1 MINITDKTKCV
12 GCGACA
18 QVCRLHAIEMVADFE
33 GFFYPNINKE
43 NCIDC
48 GACDRVCPVEKD
60 SSIIVLETFGGV
72 AYAAIHAD
80 DTARKNS
87 SSGGAFFALASNV
100 LRTGG
105 VVVGASFNRD
115 CTVVSHSMIES
126 IDELD
131 RLMRSKYVQSDTSN
145 IFKKVKMTLQEGKQC
160 LFSGTPCQVEA
171 LKKYLGA
178 YNPENLITV
187 DIFCHGVPSPGVWKK
202 YIEEETFVRKTNIID
217 VNFRN
222 KDAGWKKGSISIFYE
237 DGSVETKLHNDN
249 PYMVAFK
256 NNSILRPSC
265 HHCSFKKINHKS
277 DISLGDL
284 WGCDAFDESLF
295 DNKGTSAIIV
305 HTLKGRKVIQEV
317 REQFKLL
324 KEVNIEN
331 VVEYNKAFI
340 QSEPIHPKR
349 NQFFAYLSRYPVTT
363 LSKRYAKP
371 KLTPYQWLA
380 VILQRIGIFS
390 FAKKIKDSCLNLIRR

>member
-18 QVCRLHAIEMVADFE
+18 QVCRHHSIKLVPDCE
-33 GFFYPNINKE
+33 GFLYPQIDKE
-43 NCIDC
+43 KCVDC
-48 GACDRVCPVEKD
+48 GACDRVCPVGKNSPINESD
-60 SSIIVLETFGGV
+60 IFEGV

-80 DTARKNS
+80 DGVRKNS
-87 SSGGAFFALASNV
+87 SSGGVFFALASNV
-100 LRTGG
+100 LRAGG
-105 VVVGASFNRD
+105 VVVGASFNKG
-115 CTVVSHSMIES
+115 CTVVSHSLVES

-131 RLMRSKYVQSDTSN
+131 SLMRSKYVQSDTSN
-145 IFKKVKMTLQEGKQC
+145 IFQKVKMTLKEGRMC

-171 LKKYLGA
+171 LIKYLGT

-202 YIEEETFVRKTNIID
+202 FIEEETLARKNNIID

-222 KDAGWKKGSISIFYE
+222 KDAGWKKGSISFFYE
-237 DGSVETKLHNDN
+237 DGSVETKLHTDN

-265 HHCSFKKINHKS
+265 HHCYFKKINHKS

-284 WGCDAFDESLF
+284 WGCDVFDESVF
-295 DNKGTSAIIV
+295 DNKGTSAIVI
-305 HTLKGRKVIQEV
+305 HTSKGRKVIQDV
-317 REQFKLL
+317 VGQFKLI
-324 KEVNIEN
+324 KEVSIDNI
-331 VVEYNKAFI
+331 VEYNKAFI

-349 NQFFAYLSRYPVTT
+349 DLFFAYLSRYPVST
-363 LSKRYAKP
+363 LSKKYAKP
-371 KLTPYQWLA
+371 KLTPYQRLA
-380 VILQRIGIFS
+380 VILQKIGIFS
-390 FAKKIKDSCLNLIRR
+390 TAKKIKDSCLNFLRR